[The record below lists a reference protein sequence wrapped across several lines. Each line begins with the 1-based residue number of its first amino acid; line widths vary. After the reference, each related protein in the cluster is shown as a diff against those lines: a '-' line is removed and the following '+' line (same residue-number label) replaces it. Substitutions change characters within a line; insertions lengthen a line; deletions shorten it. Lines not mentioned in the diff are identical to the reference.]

1 MSDENMKSLEEN
13 SSEDVNDTE
22 TVGEAFTEENSAEEI
37 SADETVSE
45 ENTEDTISQEA
56 DENNTEETTEE
67 EALENNAE
75 ETTEKEAPE
84 ISTQETASENTQ
96 EVKPE
101 EEKVD
106 EKLSKK
112 ELKKKAKEEKKSNPE
127 KLLQKKYKRRKLK
140 YGSAATAITVIVVAV
155 VVLVNVVLSLLSDR
169 ITMSVDLTPDGTFEI
184 SQESID
190 YLETVNEPV
199 EIVCMTDEVTFSTS
213 NYVYFKQAYEVLK
226 KYTIYSDN
234 ITLKFV
240 DMTEDP
246 TYTSRYSEMYKGDI
260 DEYSI
265 VISTD
270 KRIKVLA
277 IQDLY
282 NIEMNYYT
290 YSQEITSSKAEQEL
304 TSAIMYVTD
313 PDPLNLVIWNS
324 ETGSQSYDNIYDLLV
339 SNGYN
344 VTEMNPLTEDIP
356 EDTDIVCVDAPLN
369 DYDEE
374 TVQKLY
380 DFLDND
386 GNLGKTLIYIADV
399 SQKDTSNINAL
410 LSEYGIEVG
419 EGVVGDTNSA
429 NTFNSS
435 NYVIGNY
442 IDTEDN
448 EYADNVSDTTLPVIS
463 YNSRPIYLLFDE
475 KDYRMTKSLL
485 KTNDTG
491 FVLTDEMQTALENGE
506 SVDPETGSY
515 NTMAAA
521 RKYIF
526 DSDNNAVYSNIL
538 VVGSAE
544 MLHSTFTGAT
554 YYNNGEYFISALNT
568 LTGKTTGISI
578 VAKDLTSTTFDM
590 TEQTYNICFAV
601 FVIVIPLIVVLIGII
616 VYLKRRN
623 K

>member
-1 MSDENMKSLEEN
+1 MSDENMKDLEEN
-13 SSEDVNDTE
+13 SSADANLNDTE
-22 TVGEAFTEENSAEEI
+22 NTEENSSEETVEITDSNDTADVDETISEEENAAEETQAAEEVSENSAEET
-37 SADETVSE
+37 ASE
-45 ENTEDTISQEA
+45 ENDGEEKVSD
-56 DENNTEETTEE
+56 NTEET
-67 EALENNAE
+67 ASE
-75 ETTEKEAPE
+75 ETK
-84 ISTQETASENTQ
+84 SE
-96 EVKPE
+96 E
-101 EEKVD
+101 
-106 EKLSKK
+106 
-112 ELKKKAKEEKKSNPE
+112 KAKEKDKKKSEKKEKKEKEVDPE
-127 KLLQKKYKRRKLK
+127 KLLQKKYKKRKLK
-140 YGSAATAITVIVVAV
+140 YGSTATAITVIVVAV
-155 VVLVNVVLSLLSDR
+155 VVLINVVLSLLSDR
-169 ITMSVDLTPDGTFEI
+169 VTMTVDLTPDKNFEI

-190 YLETVNEPV
+190 YLKTVNEPV
-199 EIVCMTDEVTFSTS
+199 EIVCMSDELTFSTS

-246 TYTSRYSEMYKGDI
+246 TYTSKYSDMYKGDI

-265 VISTD
+265 IVSTD

-282 NIEMNYYT
+282 NVEMNYYT
-290 YSQEITSSKAEQEL
+290 YSQQITSSKAEQEL

-344 VTEMNPLTEDIP
+344 VSEMNPLTEDIP

-374 TVQKLY
+374 TVQKLA
-380 DFLDND
+380 DFLDNG
-386 GNLGKTLIYIADV
+386 GNLGKTLIYIADA

-410 LSEYGIEVG
+410 LAEYGVEIG
-419 EGVVGDTNSA
+419 EGVVGDTNSQ

-442 IDTEDN
+442 INTEDN
-448 EYADNVSDTTLPVIS
+448 EYADNVSDTSLPVIS
-463 YNSRPIYLLFDE
+463 YNSRPINLLFDE
-475 KDYRMTKSLL
+475 KDYRITKSLL
-485 KTNDTG
+485 STDDTG
-491 FVLTDEMQTALENGE
+491 FVLTNEMQTALENGE

-515 NTMAAA
+515 STMAAA
-521 RKYIF
+521 RKYVF
-526 DSDNNAVYSNIL
+526 DSDNNTVYSNIL

-544 MLHSTFTGAT
+544 MLHSTFTEAT

-590 TEQTYNICFAV
+590 NEQTYNICFAV
-601 FVIVIPLIVVLIGII
+601 FVIVIPVIVVLIGTV